1 MVNIQIGEP
10 TSSMK
15 TNRLILFS
23 TVILLLIVA
32 ISCDAPREN
41 PVDPNNTEKRLSS
54 ISGVVK
60 SQGYPFAPIS
70 NADVFWKNENILV
83 QTNEDGKYS
92 IPNVIKKNG
101 WLAFERTGYSNDSV
115 FIDWKND
122 GTMANEIFLNSNPI
136 LDSLEFFSVVEN
148 RFQFNQ
154 KYLIRVR
161 ARVTDY
167 EGVNDIVNVL
177 IENEE
182 LSLLKVLTYDH
193 TQDFYEGTL
202 TLNDLKITS
211 LNEIIGKNF
220 KLLVKDLE
228 DKVFTVGI
236 TNIKRVINEEVELI
250 SPINNGTVT
259 KPFKLSWKRY
269 TPGYSFKYKVE
280 IFTNE
285 TSPSLVYSKCDI
297 AKDSISH
304 LVNSEF
310 EGSNFFW
317 VIWAIDEFENQSR
330 SKPGSF
336 IIGN

>member
-1 MVNIQIGEP
+1 
-10 TSSMK
+10 MK
-15 TNRLILFS
+15 KNRLILFF
-23 TVILLLIVA
+23 TVILLFITS

-41 PVDPNNTEKRLSS
+41 PVDPNNTENRLSS

-60 SQGYPFAPIS
+60 SHGYPFTPIS
-70 NADVFWKNENILV
+70 NADVFWKNNNILI
-83 QTNEDGKYS
+83 QTDEDGKYS

-101 WLAFERTGYSNDSV
+101 WLTFECVGYSADSV
-115 FIDWKND
+115 FINWKEN
-122 GTMANEIFLNSNPI
+122 GAVANEIFLNSKPQ

-154 KYLIRVR
+154 KYSIRIR

-182 LSLLKVLTYDH
+182 LALLKVLTYDH

-202 TLNDLKITS
+202 TLNELKITS

-220 KLLVKDLE
+220 KVLVKDLE

-236 TNIKRVINEEVELI
+236 TNIKRIINEEVELI
-250 SPINNGTVT
+250 LPINNGTVT
-259 KPFKLSWKRY
+259 KPFKLSWKRF

-285 TSPSLVYSKCDI
+285 TSPSLVYSKYDI
-297 AKDSISH
+297 AKDSISL

-310 EGSNFFW
+310 EGSNYFW